1 MATEPHLKL
10 SEYGYVND
18 GKVYLKGYLSY
29 NDRAIGE
36 VKISDEVSIKYFEE
50 RFKLA
55 EKKVADLIEAIS
67 KAENKGS
74 YLMKLIH
81 MRQYLLEFDGLGD
94 FIPLLEQLDN
104 LEKELYQ
111 LINFNR
117 ERNYQIKSEI
127 LDELDEVKNSFDWK
141 DASLHIKEIKDRWIK
156 TGASTKETEEALD
169 LRYAEALAH
178 FYERR
183 RKFFEDREILFDTRM
198 EKYASLL
205 VRIQEL
211 HKDINEG
218 TMLKLKPIIDE
229 WKKVG
234 TVPASRI
241 KETFDEY
248 KRIKKDI
255 QEKSKSFRKPRPKA
269 DLNSWIR
276 LCEQAEALL
285 DEHPAQTEFKLK
297 KLQESW
303 KKLGLL
309 PTFKKDELIERF
321 KSACEKVNEYG
332 HLYASILRRFPNF
345 DEKPIIERY
354 KIQISQM
361 RYLLGRDQEEFKK
374 LQQLAGSFSV
384 SSSDDTAD
392 KMAVSKM
399 QMLKRRTNMKQN
411 VLKELEK
418 ALQDIT

>member
-1 MATEPHLKL
+1 MATEPNLKL

-18 GKVYLKGYLSY
+18 GKVYLKGYLE
-29 NDRAIGE
+29 NPDRAIGD
-36 VKISDEVSIKYFEE
+36 VKISEEASIKYFEE

-55 EKKVADLIEAIS
+55 EKKVSDLIEAIS
-67 KAENKGS
+67 QAENKGS

-81 MRQYLLEFDGLGD
+81 MRQYLKEFDGLGD
-94 FIPLLEQLDN
+94 FVPLLTRLDE
-104 LEKELYQ
+104 LEIELNS
-111 LINFNR
+111 LINTNR
-117 ERNYQIKSEI
+117 ERNLQIKTEI
-127 LDELDEVKNSFDWK
+127 LDELDEVKKSYDWK

-169 LRYAEALAH
+169 LRYADALAY

-198 EKYASLL
+198 AKYTSLL
-205 VRIQEL
+205 ERIQEI

-218 TMLKLKPIIDE
+218 TMIRLKPIIDE

-234 TVPASRI
+234 TVPANRI

-248 KRIKKDI
+248 KRIKRDI
-255 QEKSKSFRKPRPKA
+255 QEKSKAFRRPRPKA

-276 LCEQAEALL
+276 LCEQVEALI

-297 KLQESW
+297 RIQESW

-309 PTFKKDELIERF
+309 PTFKKDELLERF

-345 DEKPIIERY
+345 DEKPAVERY

-399 QMLKRRTNMKQN
+399 QMLKRRTIMKQT
-411 VLKELEK
+411 VLRELEK